1 MDILYEIMQFAA
13 RAPEWVALAVCP
25 GLILLSALIFTL
37 AGGRKAYPFVAAAL
51 CGVQFSLL
59 SVREER
65 SALFCLGL
73 SVTASAL
80 FALLFLIPRPR
91 RGKKKENRAEQI
103 YRKFREEL
111 SEPAD
116 RAESQPPKVCCF
128 EEPPA
133 ERVSPEE
140 SGMRLSHADSLLA
153 KLRTVKLSAGDRLEA
168 DSLARTL
175 DAYRGRSLTSEELRA
190 LNDCL
195 ATVLRLT
202 AKYKL

>member
-59 SVREER
+59 SVWEEG

-73 SVTASAL
+73 SVAASAL
-80 FALLFLIPRPR
+80 FSLLFLIPRPR
-91 RGKKKENRAEQI
+91 RKKKEDRAEQI

-111 SEPAD
+111 SEPAEG
-116 RAESQPPKVCCF
+116 AHPPKVCCF

-175 DAYRGRSLTSEELRA
+175 DAYRGRALTSEELRA

>member
-1 MDILYEIMQFAA
+1 MDILYEIMQVAA
-13 RAPEWVALAVCP
+13 RAPEWIALAVCP
-25 GLILLSALIFTL
+25 GLILLSALFFTL
-37 AGGRKAYPFVAAAL
+37 AGGRKAYPFVAAGL

-59 SVREER
+59 YAREEG

-73 SVTASAL
+73 SVAASAL

-91 RGKKKENRAEQI
+91 RKKKEDRAEQI
-103 YRKFREEL
+103 YRKFRAEL
-111 SEPAD
+111 SEPAEHAD
-116 RAESQPPKVCCF
+116 SHPPKVCCF

-133 ERVSPEE
+133 DRVSPEE

-175 DAYRGRSLTSEELRA
+175 DAYRGRALTSEELRA

>member
-1 MDILYEIMQFAA
+1 MDILNEIMRVAA
-13 RAPEWVALAVCP
+13 EAPEWVALAACP
-25 GLILLSALIFTL
+25 GLIFLSALIFTL

-59 SVREER
+59 SAREEG

-73 SVTASAL
+73 SVAASAL

-91 RGKKKENRAEQI
+91 RKKKEDRAEQI
-103 YRKFREEL
+103 YRKFREDLREHPAEHA
-111 SEPAD
+111 EPH
-116 RAESQPPKVCCF
+116 PPKVCCF

-168 DSLARTL
+168 DSLMRTL
-175 DAYRGRSLTSEELRA
+175 DAYRGRALTSEELRS

>member
-1 MDILYEIMQFAA
+1 MDILYEIMQVAA

-25 GLILLSALIFTL
+25 GLILLSALFFTL
-37 AGGRKAYPFVAAAL
+37 AGGRKAYPFVAAGL

-59 SVREER
+59 SVREEE

-73 SVTASAL
+73 SVAASAL

-111 SEPAD
+111 SEPAEG
-116 RAESQPPKVCCF
+116 AHPPKVCCF
-128 EEPPA
+128 EEAPA

-140 SGMRLSHADSLLA
+140 SGMRLSHADSLLS

-175 DAYRGRSLTSEELRA
+175 DAYRGRPLTSEELRT

>member
-1 MDILYEIMQFAA
+1 MDILYEIMQVAA

-59 SVREER
+59 SVREEG

-73 SVTASAL
+73 SVAASAL
-80 FALLFLIPRPR
+80 FALLFLIPHPR

-111 SEPAD
+111 SEPAEG
-116 RAESQPPKVCCF
+116 AHPPKVVCF
-128 EEPPA
+128 EEAPA

-175 DAYRGRSLTSEELRA
+175 DAYRGRPLTSEELRT